1 MHFESV
7 PVAQNPEPACS
18 TEPDLKKTLLIG
30 DIGGTNARFALAT
43 KSGFSD
49 SLTLRCA
56 DFASADDAIRHYL
69 REVSAGT
76 PTVICLAA
84 AGPVVDNKVRITNNH
99 WTLDA
104 DQIAKEFGIKKLR
117 LMNDFEA
124 AAQSILHLDSGD
136 LTTIGSPHAKALP
149 EDRFDIAIVGPGTGF
164 GAAGLIRRGKITIPI
179 VGEGGHVGFAPRTRL
194 QVELLNTLRSKFDS
208 VPVERLVSGPG
219 IENIY
224 WALTQIHGEEC
235 TQSSARDI
243 FSNSADGSDPRAK
256 ESTQMFFELLGQ
268 VAGDFALSL
277 GAVDGV
283 YIAGGIAKRYPELLL
298 SSEFRVAFEDKGSH
312 RAYMEAIPTL
322 LITHD
327 EPGLLGSAYCAL
339 ELSNS

>member
-1 MHFESV
+1 M
-7 PVAQNPEPACS
+7 
-18 TEPDLKKTLLIG
+18 KKTLLIG

-43 KSGFSD
+43 KAGFSD
-49 SLTLRCA
+49 ALTLRCA
-56 DFASADDAIRHYL
+56 DFASADDAIRQYL
-69 REVSAGT
+69 QEVTAAA
-76 PTVICLAA
+76 PAVICLAA
-84 AGPVVDNKVRITNNH
+84 AGPVVGNKVRITNNH

-104 DQIAKEFGIKKLR
+104 DRIGKDFGIKKVR

-124 AAQSILHLDSGD
+124 AAHSILQLDSAD
-136 LTTIGSPHAKALP
+136 IATIGLPEAEALP

-164 GAAGLIRRGKITIPI
+164 GAAGLVRRGKTIIPI
-179 VGEGGHVGFAPRTRL
+179 IGEGGHVGFAPRT
-194 QVELLNTLRSKFDS
+194 QVQIELLSVLRGKFDRVS
-208 VPVERLVSGPG
+208 VDRLVSGPG

-224 WALTQIHGEEC
+224 WALTQIHGEER
-235 TQSSARDI
+235 TKSSARDI
-243 FSNSADGSDPRAK
+243 FRSSAEGNDARAK
-256 ESTQMFFELLGQ
+256 ESTQLFFELLGQ

-283 YIAGGIAKRYPELLL
+283 YIAGGISKRYPEQLL
-298 SSEFRVAFEDKGSH
+298 SSGFRSAFEDKGRH
-312 RAYMEAIPTL
+312 RAYMESIPTL